1 MEERRVR
8 ASMKNTAF
16 TLLEIVIA
24 MLILSMVTA
33 GTYGLFVTNHRF
45 IAEAKHRLQAINQAT
60 AVAERLKMFVSEVP
74 ISEVINGNELLPGEH
89 LPSDIGLESTPSI
102 DGVTDKEWSYVVTD
116 MPSIEGVGEEGEEVV
131 TDFPFVAE
139 FKKATITIKWSEP

>member
-8 ASMKNTAF
+8 ASMKNNAF
-16 TLLEIVIA
+16 TLLEIIIA

-74 ISEVINGNELLPGEH
+74 ISEVINGNELLSGEH
-89 LPSDIGLESTPSI
+89 SPSDIGLES
-102 DGVTDKEWSYVVTD
+102 E
-116 MPSIEGVGEEGEEVV
+116 PSIEGVTDKQWNYTVTDMPLVEEVI
-131 TDFPFVAE
+131 DEGAKAVAIGPPNTE
-139 FKKATITIKWSEP
+139 FKKATITVKWNEP